1 MRRFY
6 VNEGTQNSN
15 EGQVNLESSSP
26 VVVMNDGD
34 INAKKCER
42 VKACIASYLLKN
54 SSLTLVNVEEKTSV
68 PHSTLRRIMNGTGN
82 PSAEAVIKIYR
93 SLGFDNEL
101 VSFMKDYH
109 PEIATIM
116 ALKSSHNQEYEYIE
130 DEDRQYFLDE
140 QNFLILSLAYTTQG
154 TTEKEIRFELG
165 DRGVSKLNELIEKGL
180 IIKHDNGKLVGK
192 ATNFKLSLA
201 DGRKR
206 IEFALKYYRPEEAGK
221 INNWLSYQTESLNEE
236 GLKALK
242 SLQQKQF
249 NDRKDQVFNN
259 TMYLGNIKVYS
270 TAVSSTFVAYQ
281 ESGVL
286 E

>member
-1 MRRFY
+1 
-6 VNEGTQNSN
+6 
-15 EGQVNLESSSP
+15 VNLENSSS
-26 VVVMNDGD
+26 VLENDGD
-34 INAKKCER
+34 INLSKCKQ
-42 VKACIASYLLKN
+42 VKACITSYLLKN

-68 PHSTLRRIMNGTGN
+68 PHSTLRRIMNSSGN
-82 PSAEAVIKIYR
+82 PSAEAVIKIFR

-101 VSFMKDYH
+101 VKYMKDYH

-116 ALKSSHNQEYEYIE
+116 ALKSSHNQEYEYIA
-130 DEDRQYFLDE
+130 DDDRQYFLDE
-140 QNFLILSLAYTTQG
+140 QNFLILSLAYTTSG
-154 TTEKEIRFELG
+154 TTEKEVRYELG
-165 DRGVSKLNELIEKGL
+165 DRGLAKLNELIEKGL
-180 IIKHDNGKLVGK
+180 ILRSENGKLLGK
-192 ATNFKLSLA
+192 STNFKFSLA

-206 IEFALKYYRPEEAGK
+206 VEYALKYYRPEEAGN

-249 NDRKDQVFNN
+249 NERKEQIFNN

-270 TAVSSTFVAYQ
+270 TSVSSTFVAYQ